1 MPMRATAFPEP
12 SGAPPDC
19 ATLVFHPMS
28 AIQRTVEKYF
38 AGIGI
43 DLTDRRRIVIHDTR
57 FYGQV
62 LGKGFL
68 GLAESYMAGYWDAP
82 KLDDLLTDVFLGRFD
97 QKVVISPEVIWANLF
112 AKIVNLQSTGRAFDV
127 GRRHYDIGNDLYRAM
142 LDKGMSYTC
151 GYWRNDARTLEEAQ
165 EHKLDLICRKLGLQP
180 GMRVLDIGSGWGNFA
195 RHACARYGVSVEGY
209 TISVEQKKLADE
221 LNAGL
226 PAVTHLR
233 DYREITGQFD
243 RVVSIGMLEHVGYRN
258 IPTFFAKV
266 ADALKPDGIALVH
279 TLGSNYS
286 QTSGNVFINKY
297 IFPGGMAS
305 SIAQVG
311 QAIERRLVL
320 EDLHNFGPDYD
331 RTLREW
337 HHRFT
342 AAWPQLRDRYSET
355 FRRMW
360 EFYLLGAAACFRA
373 REIQLWQ
380 FVFTKPGTRQPDVRK
395 S

>member
-1 MPMRATAFPEP
+1 
-12 SGAPPDC
+12 
-19 ATLVFHPMS
+19 MS

-38 AGIGI
+38 SSIGI
-43 DLTDRRRIVIHDTR
+43 DLTDRNRIIIHDPR
-57 FYGQV
+57 FYREV

-68 GLAESYMAGYWDAP
+68 GLAESYMAGHWDTP
-82 KLDDLLTDVFLGRFD
+82 KLDDFMTDVFRGRFN
-97 QKVVISPEVIWANLF
+97 QKRVLSPEVIWAKLF
-112 AKIVNLQSTGRAFDV
+112 AKLINLQSSSRAFEV

-142 LDKGMSYTC
+142 LDKEMSYTC
-151 GYWRNDARTLEEAQ
+151 AYWRNNAQTLEEAQ
-165 EHKLDLICRKLGLQP
+165 EHKLELVCRKLGLKP
-180 GMRVLDIGSGWGNFA
+180 GMRVLDIGSGWGTFA
-195 RHACARYGVSVEGY
+195 RHACPRYGVTVEGY

-226 PAVTHLR
+226 PTTTHLR

-258 IPTFFAKV
+258 IPTFFAKIAEV
-266 ADALKPDGIALVH
+266 LRPDGVALVH
-279 TLGSNYS
+279 TIGNNYS

-305 SIAQVG
+305 SITQVG

-320 EDLHNFGPDYD
+320 EDMHNFGPDYD

-337 HHRFT
+337 YSRFS
-342 AAWPQLRDRYSET
+342 AAWPQLRDRYSVV

-373 REIQLWQ
+373 REIQIWQ
-380 FVFTKPGTRQPDVRK
+380 FVLTKPGARQPDVRK